1 VGRVAQ
7 PTSSL
12 GLPVPPPP
20 EPPPRPPKR
29 HKTHLTAMPSTRTV
43 TPVPTPVDSPPK
55 PDVLASLGK
64 LIRDHSNLF
73 KTLGWQQFIT
83 TLQQP
88 RDTAS
93 YLHRL
98 PHPAAPFLHR
108 ISSIGIP
115 APSSSAP
122 WTMSHKRHHYQWGA
136 HYWASAQYRTFLWED
151 MLDMVRKGYWTI
163 LPFHLVK

>member
-1 VGRVAQ
+1 LGRVVQ
-7 PTSSL
+7 PPSSP

-20 EPPPRPPKR
+20 DPPPRPPKR
-29 HKTHLTAMPSTRTV
+29 HKHHPTTMPSTRTV
-43 TPVPTPVDSPPK
+43 TPVPSPVDSLSS

-73 KTLGWQQFIT
+73 KTLGWQRFIT

-108 ISSIGIP
+108 ISSVGIP

-122 WTMSHKRHHYQWGA
+122 PGRCPANGTTTNAAPTTRHQPSTEPSYGRICSIWSRRVTGLS
-136 HYWASAQYRTFLWED
+136 YPST
-151 MLDMVRKGYWTI
+151 
-163 LPFHLVK
+163 